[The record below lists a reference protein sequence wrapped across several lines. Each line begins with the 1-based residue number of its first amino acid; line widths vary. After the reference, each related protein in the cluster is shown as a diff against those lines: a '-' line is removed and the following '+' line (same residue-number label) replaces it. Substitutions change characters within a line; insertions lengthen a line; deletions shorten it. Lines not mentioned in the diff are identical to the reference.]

1 LQRPKPVGL
10 LSGPFLDSPCPH
22 LLRRTL
28 CPASTSQI
36 VNEAAKYRYR
46 SGNEFDAGGVT
57 IRTPYGAVGH
67 GGHYHSQSPEA
78 FFTHAAGLKVVVP
91 RSPSQAKGLL
101 LSSIFEPDPV
111 LFMEPKWLY
120 RTSVEEVPVGDYRIP
135 LGEAEVIR
143 EGSDVTIVG
152 WGAQLQILAKAADM
166 AMEKDGISCEIIDLR
181 TLTPWDEDA
190 VCRSVEKTGRLVISH
205 EAPQHGGFGAE
216 ISSTVQE
223 KCFYHLQAPI
233 QRICGLDTPF
243 PLIFEKLYM
252 PDHLKNYEAIV
263 SSVNE
268 SC

>member
-1 LQRPKPVGL
+1 
-10 LSGPFLDSPCPH
+10 
-22 LLRRTL
+22 
-28 CPASTSQI
+28 
-36 VNEAAKYRYR
+36 
-46 SGNEFDAGGVT
+46 
-57 IRTPYGAVGH
+57 
-67 GGHYHSQSPEA
+67 
-78 FFTHAAGLKVVVP
+78 
-91 RSPSQAKGLL
+91 
-101 LSSIFEPDPV
+101 
-111 LFMEPKWLY
+111 MEPKWLY